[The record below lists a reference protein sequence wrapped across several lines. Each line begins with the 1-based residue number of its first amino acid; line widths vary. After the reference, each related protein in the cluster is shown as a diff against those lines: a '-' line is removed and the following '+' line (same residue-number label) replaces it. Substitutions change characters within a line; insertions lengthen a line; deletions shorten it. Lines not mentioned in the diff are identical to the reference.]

1 MKRRKFFI
9 ALIVPLVAPLVAA
22 LALSGAAY
30 AQQDNGAFISIID
43 DLPLMPGLVEEAGG
57 VVFDSPGG
65 RIVQAYASGNV
76 SQGAV
81 RAFYSETLPQLGWRP
96 LSVGV
101 YQRESEILKVEFP
114 GGPGAPPPLTVG
126 FSLAPTAP

>member
-9 ALIVPLVAPLVAA
+9 ALIAPLVAA
-22 LALSGAAY
+22 LALSGAVY

-65 RIVQAYASGNV
+65 RIAQAYASGDV

-81 RAFYSETLPQLGWRP
+81 LAFYGETLPQLGWRS

-114 GGPGAPPPLTVG
+114 GGPGGAPPLTVG